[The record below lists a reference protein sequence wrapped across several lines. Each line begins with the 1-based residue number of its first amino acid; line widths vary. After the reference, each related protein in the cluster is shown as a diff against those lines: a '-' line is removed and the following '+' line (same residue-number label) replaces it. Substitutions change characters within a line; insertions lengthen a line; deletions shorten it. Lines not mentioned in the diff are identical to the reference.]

1 MDWNFVK
8 INPNKVYKFPPG
20 SYYIGDI
27 CYVLEEKVYNDV
39 FVYFGFSN
47 GLYTSKENRFLVS
60 GTYAGDWTYTGT
72 DGFQYGVDAG
82 IIGIVSESLIHSV
95 TSYGNKYDFPEG
107 VDVQMKDGIFTFKK
121 KNFKLTIDTKNQ

>member
-8 INPNKVYKFPPG
+8 INPNKVYKLPPG

-27 CYVLEEKVYNDV
+27 CYVLEDKVYDGV
-39 FVYFGFSN
+39 FGSYGYSS
-47 GLYTSKENRFLVS
+47 GLYTCKKGRFLVS
-60 GTYAGDWTYTGT
+60 GTYAGDGSYTGT

-82 IIGIVSESLIHSV
+82 IIGIVSEDLISSV
-95 TSYGNKYDFPEG
+95 TASGNKYDFPEG

-121 KNFKLTIDTKNQ
+121 KDFKLTIDTKTQ